1 MVRVMIE
8 KAILADC
15 LNKHYCRDRV
25 VLRGFMSSRVFFC
38 AIEPEPNDEDS
49 AIKFWRDEEPEAQ
62 GAGKL

>member
-1 MVRVMIE
+1 
-8 KAILADC
+8 
-15 LNKHYCRDRV
+15 
-25 VLRGFMSSRVFFC
+25 MSSRVFFC